1 MYSEYLDKIVKLLL
15 SSNHE
20 FRPSVEMIVH
30 HPTVVCNY
38 DPKATP
44 FQPENTHLGCGDS
57 IYQITTEPSYRVRK
71 LAQVTG
77 EIDGI
82 IRRIESL
89 STNTENLSI
98 DLDPL
103 AITENVYNR
112 KLMSRLKFLREKE
125 SVLNA
130 KEDNLRTKEDLL
142 KSKESTLEFKRK
154 QIEKRER
161 EVAALQQ
168 NTIKNKLNRQRIKST
183 DRMKVKRAS
192 VYNSDLDSTTCSADP
207 GDASILPTTVKL
219 DPMKIIRPTCFGRD
233 TIKKSIKTSQ
243 TECNADK
250 LKENFK
256 NSENAQSRQ
265 PLTYLQNYVSATT
278 TAKNKNGILIKKYQ
292 NFIYKR

>member
-1 MYSEYLDKIVKLLL
+1 MYSEYLDKMVKLLL

-57 IYQITTEPSYRVRK
+57 VYQITTERHRVHK

-77 EIDGI
+77 DIDGI

-89 STNTENLSI
+89 STNTLNLSI
-98 DLDPL
+98 DSDPL

-154 QIEKRER
+154 LIEKRER

-168 NTIKNKLNRQRIKST
+168 NTIKNKLNRQRMKSA
-183 DRMKVKRAS
+183 DRIKVKRAS
-192 VYNSDLDSTTCSADP
+192 MYNSDLDSTTCSADP
-207 GDASILPTTVKL
+207 GDASILPTAVKL

-233 TIKKSIKTSQ
+233 TIKKSVGILQ
-243 TECNADK
+243 TECDADK
-250 LKENFK
+250 LKANLK